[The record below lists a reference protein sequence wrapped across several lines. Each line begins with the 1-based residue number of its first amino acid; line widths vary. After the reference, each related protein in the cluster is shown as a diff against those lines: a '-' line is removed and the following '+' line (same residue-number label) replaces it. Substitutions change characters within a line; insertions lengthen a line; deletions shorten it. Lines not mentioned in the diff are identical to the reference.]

1 MNRFFDEVHAFIR
14 TNDLF
19 DRGEHILIAFSGG
32 PDSMFLAEAL
42 QQISQTYRYSWN
54 ITLAHLNHGITEKA
68 DENEAFAKQM
78 AETRLQLPL
87 VLRRVNI
94 PQLHASGRFK
104 GMSIEA
110 LGRRERYRLFV
121 DTCRDKQITKLA
133 TGHQLDDQA
142 ETVLMRAIAGSW
154 LTGISGIPVRRPL
167 SRDLNAEV
175 VRPLLRISRDQIE
188 EWVRNEK
195 VPVFLD
201 PSNNDPR
208 YTRNKVRHKLMPFLI
223 REFNPAAKQHLA
235 ALGQQAGELEDEL
248 KLVAEGFFPPAQQ
261 RGNQSIVRVGIE
273 RLREKGPLAQRYI
286 LRAAL
291 AAAGTPMREIT
302 HRRVER
308 VRDLLFSGRRG
319 LVLRLTETL
328 SLMLDDTDLVLTRT
342 HATTLP
348 EYIVPSEFQISR
360 DGSWI
365 ADINRGPFARVMAEM
380 MSMPEGGLAEL
391 LEDKPSEVEYLDA
404 EKVLFPLFVR
414 GRKDGDK
421 LQTLGMDGEKKL
433 QDILVDNKVPRD
445 ERDVVPLVCDANGI
459 LVICGQG
466 IAHRA
471 RVLPTTS
478 QVMAITMVTRT
489 GSSEA
494 SGFMPPV
501 T

>member
-1 MNRFFDEVHAFIR
+1 
-14 TNDLF
+14 
-19 DRGEHILIAFSGG
+19 
-32 PDSMFLAEAL
+32 
-42 QQISQTYRYSWN
+42 
-54 ITLAHLNHGITEKA
+54 
-68 DENEAFAKQM
+68 
-78 AETRLQLPL
+78 
-87 VLRRVNI
+87 
-94 PQLHASGRFK
+94 
-104 GMSIEA
+104 
-110 LGRRERYRLFV
+110 
-121 DTCRDKQITKLA
+121 
-133 TGHQLDDQA
+133 
-142 ETVLMRAIAGSW
+142 
-154 LTGISGIPVRRPL
+154 
-167 SRDLNAEV
+167 
-175 VRPLLRISRDQIE
+175 
-188 EWVRNEK
+188 
-195 VPVFLD
+195 
-201 PSNNDPR
+201 
-208 YTRNKVRHKLMPFLI
+208 
-223 REFNPAAKQHLA
+223 
-235 ALGQQAGELEDEL
+235 
-248 KLVAEGFFPPAQQ
+248 VAEGFFPPAQQ

-291 AAAGTPMREIT
+291 AAAGTPVREIT

-342 HATTLP
+342 HSTTLP

-380 MSMPEGGLAEL
+380 MSMPEGGLDEL

-433 QDILVDNKVPRD
+433 QDILVDNKVPRE

-471 RVLPTTS
+471 RVQPTTT